1 MSFMIYRGA
10 VTVSARPAKDLPGA
24 ANIDAGAPG
33 VGVVDMREGSP
44 VRAGTFPYDGGDL
57 VTGWHSHDLHQIEYA
72 FEGIAEVETEGAH
85 YLLPPQQ
92 AVWIPAGLTHRTT
105 LKRVRS
111 VAVFFDPTMVQG
123 ANDRVRILAATPLIR
138 EMIVYGARWPIARPE
153 SDEVADAF
161 FEALALLV
169 TDWLAHEAPLC
180 LPTSNDPVL
189 RAVMDY
195 TNAHLADVTVAAVSA
210 AVGISERSLRRQFG
224 AATGMTWRQY
234 VLQSRLLRAM
244 ALLTEPG
251 RTVIDVA
258 TEIGFESVSAFTRA
272 FVRLTSET
280 PTAYRRRVMATPEGA
295 GAGRI

>member
-1 MSFMIYRGA
+1 

-24 ANIDAGAPG
+24 ANVEPGAPG
-33 VGVVDMREGSP
+33 VGVVDMRGGSP

-85 YLLPPQQ
+85 YLLPAQQ

-111 VAVFFDPTMVQG
+111 VAVFFDPAMVPG
-123 ANDRVRILAATPLIR
+123 AGDRVRILAATPLIR
-138 EMIVYGARWPIARPE
+138 EMIVYGARWPIGRPV
-153 SDEVADAF
+153 SDQVADAF
-161 FEALALLV
+161 FDALALLV
-169 TDWLAHEAPLC
+169 ADWLVHEAPLC
-180 LPTSNDPVL
+180 LPTSTDPVL

-195 TNAHLADVTVAAVSA
+195 TNAHLADVTVAAVST

-224 AATGMTWRQY
+224 AAAGMTWRQY

-244 ALLTEPG
+244 ALLTEPS

-258 TEIGFESVSAFTRA
+258 TEIGFDSVSAFTRA

-280 PTAYRRRVMATPEGA
+280 PTAYRRRVTAAPPT
-295 GAGRI
+295 RV